1 MTSPASVPPP
11 GPAPDAPGAAAD
23 GVSPAARLSRSV
35 LDALLAGTELQE
47 RPTPWSVLTTPAAP
61 DPVGAVRYFRGD
73 GQGGVDAVVTV
84 SLVVPAFGLD
94 SHMLFAFG
102 AADGPLPHFTLDSVQ
117 AGGGYAFHLD
127 LVQRVDLAVS
137 PSYADLVYGP
147 LTAPFARASEI
158 PGLTPAAISPR
169 QRSLMSPW
177 MLVHRADESALRAIT
192 PIAEEYLRH
201 WLELARAFPA
211 DAAAEAKEGDA
222 PLRDRRLRQALF
234 SREID
239 PVWAQ
244 VDRLLGP
251 DATDGLRGLLTTG
264 RLTDEEAGA

>member
-1 MTSPASVPPP
+1 MTSPAPD
-11 GPAPDAPGAAAD
+11 PDAPAAPAD
-23 GVSPAARLSRSV
+23 GMTPAARLSRTV
-35 LDALLAGTELQE
+35 LDALLAGTALQE
-47 RPTPWSVLTTPAAP
+47 RPTPWRVLTSPAAP
-61 DPVGAVRYFRGD
+61 DPVGSVRHFRGD
-73 GQGGVDAVVTV
+73 GPDGGVDAVVTV

-94 SHMLFAFG
+94 SHMVFAFG
-102 AADGPLPHFTLDSVQ
+102 SADGPLPHFTLDSVQ

-137 PSYADLVYGP
+137 PAYADLVYAP

-158 PGLTPAAISPR
+158 PGLAPAAISPR

-177 MLVHRADESALRAIT
+177 MLVHRADEPALHAIT

-201 WLELARAFPA
+201 WLELTRAFPA

-222 PLRDRRLRQALF
+222 AQRDRRLRRALF

-251 DATDGLRGLLTTG
+251 ATTDGLRGLLTTG
-264 RLTDEEAGA
+264 RLAGEEAGA

>member
-1 MTSPASVPPP
+1 MTSSA
-11 GPAPDAPGAAAD
+11 PAPDAAPDGAT
-23 GVSPAARLSRSV
+23 PAARLSRTV
-35 LDALLAGTELQE
+35 LDAMLAGTALEE
-47 RPTPWSVLTTPAAP
+47 RPTPWAALTTPATP
-61 DPVGAVRYFRGD
+61 DPVGSVRYFRGG

-94 SHMLFAFG
+94 SHMVFAFG
-102 AADGPLPHFTLDSVQ
+102 AADSPLPHFTLDSVQ

-137 PSYADLVYGP
+137 PAYADLVYGP

-177 MLVHRADESALRAIT
+177 MLVHRADEAALRAIT
-192 PIAEEYLRH
+192 PVAEAYLRH
-201 WLELARAFPA
+201 WLELTRAFPA
-211 DAAAEAKEGDA
+211 GAAGEAKEGDA
-222 PLRDRRLRQALF
+222 AVRDRRLRQALF

-244 VDRLLGP
+244 VDRLLGTA
-251 DATDGLRGLLTTG
+251 ATDGLRGLLTTG
-264 RLTDEEAGA
+264 RLPAEEAGA

>member
-11 GPAPDAPGAAAD
+11 GPAPDAPGAPAD
-23 GVSPAARLSRSV
+23 GATPAARLSRTV
-35 LDALLAGTELQE
+35 LDALLAGTALQE
-47 RPTPWSVLTTPAAP
+47 RPTPWTVLTSPAAP
-61 DPVGAVRYFRGD
+61 HPVGSVRYFRGD
-73 GQGGVDAVVTV
+73 GQGAVDAVVTV

-94 SHMLFAFG
+94 SHMVFAFG

-137 PSYADLVYGP
+137 PAYADLLYGP

-158 PGLTPAAISPR
+158 SGLTPAAISPR

-177 MLVHRADESALRAIT
+177 MLVHRADETALRAIT
-192 PIAEEYLRH
+192 PIAEEYLAH

-222 PLRDRRLRQALF
+222 ALRDRRLRQALF

-251 DATDGLRGLLTTG
+251 AATDGLRGLLATG
-264 RLTDEEAGA
+264 RLADEEAGA

>member
-1 MTSPASVPPP
+1 MTSSAGS
-11 GPAPDAPGAAAD
+11 DAATDGAT
-23 GVSPAARLSRSV
+23 PAARLSRTV
-35 LDALLAGTELQE
+35 LDALLAESALEE
-47 RPTPWSVLTTPAAP
+47 RPTPWAVLTSPASP
-61 DPVGAVRYFRGD
+61 DPVGSVRHFRG
-73 GQGGVDAVVTV
+73 GGHNGVDAVVTV

-94 SHMLFAFG
+94 SHMVFAFG
-102 AADGPLPHFTLDSVQ
+102 AADSPLPHFTLDSVQ

-137 PSYADLVYGP
+137 PAYADLVYGP
-147 LTAPFARASEI
+147 LTEPFARASEI

-177 MLVHRADESALRAIT
+177 MLVHRADEAALRAIT
-192 PIAEEYLRH
+192 PFAEAYLRH
-201 WLELARAFPA
+201 WLELVRAFPA
-211 DAAAEAKEGDA
+211 DAAREAGEGDA

-244 VDRLLGP
+244 VDRLLGT
-251 DATDGLRGLLTTG
+251 ATTDGLRGLLTTG
-264 RLTDEEAGA
+264 RLLDEEAAV

>member
-1 MTSPASVPPP
+1 MTSSPS
-11 GPAPDAPGAAAD
+11 PAPDASANGAT
-23 GVSPAARLSRSV
+23 PAARLSRTV
-35 LDALLAGTELQE
+35 LDALLAGTALQE
-47 RPTPWSVLTTPAAP
+47 RPTPWTVLTSPASP
-61 DPVGAVRYFRGD
+61 DPVGSVRYFRGD
-73 GQGGVDAVVTV
+73 EQDGGVDAVVTV

-94 SHMLFAFG
+94 SHMVFAFG
-102 AADGPLPHFTLDSVQ
+102 AAEGPLPHFTLDSVQ

-137 PSYADLVYGP
+137 PAYADLVYGP
-147 LTAPFARASEI
+147 LTTPFTRASEI
-158 PGLTPAAISPR
+158 AGLTPAAIGPR

-177 MLVHRADESALRAIT
+177 MLVHRADEAALRAVT

-201 WLELARAFPA
+201 WLELVRAFPA

-222 PLRDRRLRQALF
+222 PGRDRRLRQALF
-234 SREID
+234 SREVD

-251 DATDGLRGLLTTG
+251 PTTDGLRALLTTG
-264 RLTDEEAGA
+264 RPAGEEAGA